1 MFSAGGP
8 ARLGPRKPFGCG
20 FTFEVKFGVINASE
34 VLSENKIEVGRFYLR
49 DFTTYSRQ
57 MKSSQAKT
65 FALPNQ
71 RNFVAF

>member
-34 VLSENKIEVGRFYLR
+34 VLSEKIKVGRFNLR
-49 DFTTYSRQ
+49 DFTTYSRH
-57 MKSSQAKT
+57 MKSSQVKT

-71 RNFVAF
+71 RNFVDF

>member
-34 VLSENKIEVGRFYLR
+34 VLSEKIKVGRFYLR
-49 DFTTYSRQ
+49 DFTTHSRQ
-57 MKSSQAKT
+57 MKSYQAKT
-65 FALPNQ
+65 CALPNH
-71 RNFVAF
+71 RNFVDF

>member
-34 VLSENKIEVGRFYLR
+34 VLSEKTKVGKFYLR
-49 DFTTYSRQ
+49 DFKTHSRQ
-57 MKSSQAKT
+57 VKSSQAKT
-65 FALPNQ
+65 CALPNQ
-71 RNFVAF
+71 RNFVDF